1 MQTTG
6 TLGEFFPA
14 SLCPFYH
21 EDSLSAVMMPV
32 KSLTEITELGY
43 LSRRDAATPPMIRD
57 DAIDATTL
65 DTYE

>member
-1 MQTTG
+1 MQANG
-6 TLGEFFPA
+6 TLGDFFPA
-14 SLCPFYH
+14 SLCPFSY
-21 EDSLSAVMMPV
+21 EDSLAAVMLPP

-43 LSRRDAATPPMIRD
+43 LSREQSVTPSLVRE

>member
-1 MQTTG
+1 MI
-6 TLGEFFPA
+6 PA
-14 SLCPFYH
+14 
-21 EDSLSAVMMPV
+21 

-43 LSRRDAATPPMIRD
+43 LSREQSMNPSLVRD